1 MEHHTNV
8 LAYGECTLCTV
19 YYNTSYHTNVY
30 IVQIDE
36 AGDLVEP
43 AKQMRDV
50 MFTYQLSYW
59 MMLICLPFFLTN
71 PNHLQTIELQ
81 VIFVEEAI

>member
-1 MEHHTNV
+1 MVHHTNV

-43 AKQMRDV
+43 AKQMP
-50 MFTYQLSYW
+50 QLNLPLYW
-59 MMLICLPFFLTN
+59 MMVICPALFFTN
-71 PNHLQTIELQ
+71 PNHMQSVELIGHLCY
-81 VIFVEEAI
+81 VDKAI